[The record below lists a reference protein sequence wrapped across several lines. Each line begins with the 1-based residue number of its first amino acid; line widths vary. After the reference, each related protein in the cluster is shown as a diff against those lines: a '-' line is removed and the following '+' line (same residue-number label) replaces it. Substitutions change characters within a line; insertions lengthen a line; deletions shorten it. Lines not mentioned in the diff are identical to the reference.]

1 MCGLLCGLRVAFLVV
16 CHVLGV
22 WDWLRGW
29 VQGSTR
35 QLARGWL
42 GFKSRFIEAMIDI
55 ITTRGSKQR
64 NQVQHARDNNK
75 LERARASKQATVGG
89 SKTGATP
96 HKFRA
101 T

>member
-1 MCGLLCGLRVAFLVV
+1 M
-16 CHVLGV
+16 LGV

-42 GFKSRFIEAMIDI
+42 GFKSGFIEAMIDI

-64 NQVQHARDNNK
+64 NARDNNK

-89 SKTGATP
+89 SKTGASP